1 MALTYSEQYPVLY
14 VDDEQPNLL
23 VFQSYFSEDFTIICA
38 SSASEAL
45 DILERRRVSILF
57 ADKKMPGMDGIE
69 LCELVKKKY
78 PSILRI
84 LVTAFSDQQTAID
97 SINRGG
103 VIRYL
108 LKPWN
113 VEEVE
118 QILRDLVSR
127 AHLETMVRKLQAG
140 IVEKERYICLATTR
154 AHLLHDLANINML
167 VASCHKTFED
177 LLGKLKSRLTPG
189 EQELFSSEIATLKTA
204 VNYAMNINRKTRSW
218 TSASTKA
225 QHSVK
230 ELLDTVKELVRIDL
244 DGVAAFVVN
253 CPDDVFIWADRV
265 DISRIL
271 VNLIQN
277 AGQAIENAGIEE
289 GLIQVEVE
297 KPNDYVSF
305 KISDNGPGIPEKNRE
320 RIFDLFFTT
329 KGEGECRGQGLAI
342 CRELAVANGG
352 EIVLTEHEKFK
363 GSTFLLNI
371 PAIAHSSHEA

>member
-140 IVEKERYICLATTR
+140 IVEKERYR
-154 AHLLHDLANINML
+154 
-167 VASCHKTFED
+167 
-177 LLGKLKSRLTPG
+177 
-189 EQELFSSEIATLKTA
+189 
-204 VNYAMNINRKTRSW
+204 
-218 TSASTKA
+218 
-225 QHSVK
+225 
-230 ELLDTVKELVRIDL
+230 
-244 DGVAAFVVN
+244 
-253 CPDDVFIWADRV
+253 CP
-265 DISRIL
+265 
-271 VNLIQN
+271 
-277 AGQAIENAGIEE
+277 
-289 GLIQVEVE
+289 
-297 KPNDYVSF
+297 
-305 KISDNGPGIPEKNRE
+305 
-320 RIFDLFFTT
+320 
-329 KGEGECRGQGLAI
+329 
-342 CRELAVANGG
+342 
-352 EIVLTEHEKFK
+352 
-363 GSTFLLNI
+363 
-371 PAIAHSSHEA
+371 